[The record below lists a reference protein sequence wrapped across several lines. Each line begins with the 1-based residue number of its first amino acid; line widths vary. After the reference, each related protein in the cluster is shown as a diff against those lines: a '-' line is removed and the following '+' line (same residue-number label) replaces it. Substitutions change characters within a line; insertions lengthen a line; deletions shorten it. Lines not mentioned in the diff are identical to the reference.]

1 MSLQFNVMDTAG
13 KQRFITP
20 IVELTVD
27 GKKVTAKKEVALDL
41 AYIVKA
47 ICDSDFS
54 GVTTAGAVAH
64 VGKVVLGMKAG
75 TSYTV
80 YMPTQYADRESSD
93 LKKWTACVTVT
104 QEVIAKAVTL
114 VSQVESTLK
123 MAREALAK
131 AQAEAETLTAKAGI
145 ASVTHSQP
153 EYFTGER
160 AKRGS
165 GKAEVTSLF

>member
-1 MSLQFNVMDTAG
+1 MSLQYNVMDTTG

-27 GKKVTAKKEVALDL
+27 GKKVTAKKEVSLSL

-54 GVTTAGAVAH
+54 GITTAQAVAQ

-80 YMPTQYADRESSD
+80 YMPTLYANRLSTD
-93 LKKWTACVTVT
+93 LKLWTACATVT
-104 QEVIAKAVTL
+104 QEVIAKSVTL
-114 VSQVESTLK
+114 VTEVEKVLSV
-123 MAREALAK
+123 ARETLAQ
-131 AQAEAETLTAKAGI
+131 AQAEADARTAKAGI
-145 ASVTHSQP
+145 AKPTHTQP
-153 EYFTGER
+153 EYYTGES
-160 AKRGS
+160 AKRGK
-165 GKAEVTSLF
+165 GKQEVTSLF